1 MTVVPYHALLAWLD
15 LGDARSYWLWT
26 GPLCVLTDGE
36 AAVLLFF
43 VLSGIALSWGSFHG
57 GPDPF
62 TGLRPTAAWLLA
74 RTVRICGP
82 YLATLALMAVA
93 RTTLWDAA
101 PTTPSR
107 SSWFHHHGNV
117 PATAENVLH
126 DLLLPAQ
133 YPRLVAQG
141 WSLTEEM
148 RFAFLLPLLLPV
160 AARSTAVTVVCLLL
174 ATVSAGLSRYVVYF
188 AAGILIAKHW
198 KELQCRLRSLSASE
212 SSALA
217 VAGLALYSFAR
228 WGPWHLS
235 GVTRAIETV
244 IPSGDLAA
252 PGAALLLIVPMASPG
267 IRRLLESHALQWL
280 GRVSFS
286 LYLVHLLPVF
296 YLSPRI
302 IRVLNG
308 QGIGDPFFIAVLSA
322 AAVVVCS
329 LPLAWIFHR
338 WVESPCTLLA
348 RRIVSPSGPGPDTPS
363 GESRPQS

>member
-1 MTVVPYHALLAWLD
+1 MTVVLYHALQAWLD
-15 LGDARSYWLWT
+15 MGDAWSYWLWT
-26 GPLCVLTDGE
+26 GPPCVFTDGQ

-62 TGLRPTAAWLLA
+62 PGLRPTAAWLVA

-82 YLATLALMAVA
+82 YLATLALMVA
-93 RTTLWDAA
+93 ARATLWDAA

-107 SSWFHHHGNV
+107 SSWFQHFGSV
-117 PATAENVLH
+117 PATADNVFH

-133 YPRLVAQG
+133 YPRLIAQG

-148 RFAFLLPLLLPV
+148 RFAFFLPLLLPV
-160 AARSTAVTVVCLLL
+160 AARSTAVTTVCLLL
-174 ATVSAGLSRYVVYF
+174 AAGFGGLSRYVVYF

-198 KELQCRLRSLSASE
+198 KNLQGRLCILPAFGSA
-212 SSALA
+212 ALM

-228 WGPWHLS
+228 WGPWHLP
-235 GVTRAIETV
+235 GFTRALETV
-244 IPSGDLAA
+244 ISPGDLAA
-252 PGAALLLIVPMASPG
+252 AGAALLLIMPMGSSG
-267 IRRLLESHALQWL
+267 IRGFLESPALQWL

-286 LYLVHLLPVF
+286 LYLIHLLPVF

-302 IRVLNG
+302 VRALNA
-308 QGIGDPFFIAVLSA
+308 QGLSDPFFTSVISA
-322 AAVVVCS
+322 AAATFCS

-338 WVESPCTLLA
+338 WVEKPCTSLA
-348 RRIVSPSGPGPDTPS
+348 RRIVSRSGPGPGAP
-363 GESRPQS
+363 GACG